1 MQSCVTL
8 GLEMFNRNLSAG
20 RRRPRGVVLIALVQ
34 AFNALSLGGLIVAV
48 ESDAGGTNLSFNTDV
63 LGLLWVAVGLATAVG
78 LWQLQR
84 WAWVMT
90 MLWAGLSLAIGL
102 WTYAHN
108 ETTSYFTM
116 AVSIVQVFYLNLTE
130 VQEAF
135 EPEWKRDIRHYG

>member
-1 MQSCVTL
+1 
-8 GLEMFNRNLSAG
+8 MFERNLSVAS
-20 RRRPRGVVLIALVQ
+20 RRPRGVILIALVQ

-48 ESDAGGTNLSFNTDV
+48 EADAGGTNLSFNTDAV
-63 LGLLWVAVGLATAVG
+63 GLMWAAVGLATAGG

-90 MLWAGLSLAIGL
+90 MLWAGLSLATGL
-102 WTYAHN
+102 WTYLNH
-108 ETTSYFTM
+108 ETTSYFTL

-135 EPEWKRDIRHYG
+135 EPEWKRDIRHHG